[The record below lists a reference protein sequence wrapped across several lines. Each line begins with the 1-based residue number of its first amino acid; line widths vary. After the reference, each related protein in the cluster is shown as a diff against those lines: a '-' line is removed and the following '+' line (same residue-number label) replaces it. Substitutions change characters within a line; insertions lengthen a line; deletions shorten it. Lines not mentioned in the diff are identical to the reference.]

1 MPEINNLTTIK
12 KAFNFRLR
20 SFSSVCL
27 VLALAF
33 LFITMAA
40 CSTESESSSDDG
52 VFDNSTGMTRG
63 DAKPSRGLTGE
74 MPTIKAP
81 RSESKGTTDS
91 QRQQTIRPSD
101 DIKWPTWGKPRD
113 VTGRTGFEGLVVNLP
128 NENGRGDFRVGKVT
142 KVTTG
147 YQSNV
152 ELPFDKGPKAKTP
165 QRQKISTLLR
175 EKISSAQKGAR
186 ADVVFNLKDD
196 IQLKPFPKLGD
207 VERGTSEYESALKSR
222 LSVIDGLTKQRSEQA
237 QGFLDSLGRRVS
249 AKLIETN
256 WVANTPVVN
265 MELLAIPDVAG
276 LDSVLFVSLNEGEN
290 FTEQGVDGDVDNDI
304 LDVRQQLRTDP
315 YDKNNFRNGYIG
327 VIDSGTRLTH
337 DMLNDDPWDYA
348 GDCANGGAGCWGDGG
363 APNGA
368 AGASFPNYNVADCS
382 PHGVPIIGGI
392 AGSDDLG
399 AELRGITRITTDSWR
414 ATTDSGCGSLPS
426 SAITRAIQKSI
437 TSFNDVISNSYGGW
451 PTNADGLSSGATE
464 RDNAYDLGLIV
475 IASNGNYSC
484 HAGADGNDNSQA
496 AANRCI
502 DAVTRSPA
510 IQLDENSAQLS
521 EPAFTTVGHSASAH
535 KIISVGAHEVD
546 PLCNSGGIQSNICS
560 YSSRGP
566 TADGRYKPDILGY
579 TNYESANITA
589 DNTTRNMGG
598 TSGAAPTIAAMAQ
611 MYNNWMEKGTS
622 NASWLTPGHVYAAL
636 LSSGEHTT
644 RWEGSYDYIGVEPGI
659 AQLNIEGVGR
669 PKMAVNGTGYIGSAT
684 MKKTGDV
691 ATINL
696 NVPKDACGIKAAI
709 WWPEDASQEHNDID
723 LLIKNQKGQVISA
736 AMSGNS
742 VWERASVS
750 ADTIKGLGG
759 GTYQAQILG
768 FDVNSEQ
775 PVYYFISVSTS
786 GCWG

>member
-1 MPEINNLTTIK
+1 MTTIQK
-12 KAFNFRLR
+12 VFIYRLR
-20 SFSSVCL
+20 SFSSGCFAI
-27 VLALAF
+27 ALAF

-40 CSTESESSSDDG
+40 CSTDSEPVSDDG
-52 VFDNSTGMTRG
+52 VFDDSTGMTRG
-63 DAKPSRGLTGE
+63 DGNTSREMTSE
-74 MPTIKAP
+74 MPKIKAP
-81 RSESKGTTDS
+81 SAESKGTTD
-91 QRQQTIRPSD
+91 QQIPKWLVSTD
-101 DIKWPTWGKPRD
+101 DIKWPTWDKPRD
-113 VTGRTGFEGLVVNLP
+113 VTGTTGFEGLVVNLP
-128 NENGRGDFRVGKVT
+128 DEKGRDDFRVGRVT
-142 KVTTG
+142 RVTTG

-175 EKISSAQKGAR
+175 EKINSAQKGDR
-186 ADVVFNLKDD
+186 ADVVFNLKDE
-196 IQLKPFPKLGD
+196 IQLKRFPKLGD
-207 VERGTSEYESALKSR
+207 VGRGTSEYESALRSR

-237 QGFLDSLGRRVS
+237 KEFLDSLGRRVS
-249 AKLIETN
+249 AELIESN
-256 WVANTPVVN
+256 WLANTPLVN

-290 FTEQGVDGDVDNDI
+290 FIQQGVDGDVDNDI

-315 YDKNNFRNGYIG
+315 YDKNNLRSGYIG

-337 DMLNDDPWDYA
+337 DMLNDDPSDWA
-348 GDCANGGAGCWGDGG
+348 GDCANGGAACWGDGG

-368 AGASFPNYNVADCS
+368 AGASFPNYNITDCA
-382 PHGVPIIGGI
+382 PHGTPIIGGI

-399 AELRGITRITTDSWR
+399 LELRGITQITTDSWR
-414 ATTDSGCGSLPS
+414 ATTDGGCGSLPS

-475 IASNGNYSC
+475 IASSDNEAC
-484 HAGADGNDNSQA
+484 HAGADANDGFNGTS
-496 AANRCI
+496 CG
-502 DAVTRSPA
+502 DAVTRAPA
-510 IQLDENSAQLS
+510 IQFDENNARMN

-535 KIISVGAHEVD
+535 KILTVGAHEVD
-546 PLCNSGGIQSNICS
+546 PLCNSGGIQSNVCS
-560 YSSRGP
+560 YSGRGP

-579 TNYESANITA
+579 TNYESADITA

-598 TSGAAPTIAAMAQ
+598 TSGATPTIAAMAQ

-636 LSSGEHTT
+636 LASGEHTT
-644 RWEGSYDYIGVEPGI
+644 QWEGSYDYIGVEPGI

-669 PKMAVNGTGYIGSAT
+669 PKMAVNGTSYIGSAT

-709 WWPEDASQEHNDID
+709 WWPEDASQQHNDID
-723 LLIKNQKGQVISA
+723 LLIKNQKSQVISA

-750 ADTIKGLGG
+750 ADTIKKLSG

>member
-1 MPEINNLTTIK
+1 M
-12 KAFNFRLR
+12 
-20 SFSSVCL
+20 
-27 VLALAF
+27 
-33 LFITMAA
+33 MAA
-40 CSTESESSSDDG
+40 CSTESESISDDE

-63 DAKPSRGLTGE
+63 DVKPSRGLTGE

-101 DIKWPTWGKPRD
+101 DIKWPTWDKPRD

-128 NENGRGDFRVGKVT
+128 DEEGRDDFRVGKVT
-142 KVTTG
+142 KVTIG

-175 EKISSAQKGAR
+175 EKIGSAQNGDR

-196 IQLKPFPKLGD
+196 IQLQRFPKLGD

-237 QGFLDSLGRRVS
+237 KGFLDSLGRRVS

-256 WVANTPVVN
+256 WVANTPLVN
-265 MELLAIPDVAG
+265 MELLDIPDVAG

-290 FTEQGVDGDVDNDI
+290 FPQQGVDLDVDNDI
-304 LDVRQQLRTDP
+304 LDVSQQLRTDP
-315 YDKNNFRNGYIG
+315 YDKNNLRSGYIG

-337 DMLNDDPWDYA
+337 DMLDDNPSDWA
-348 GDCANGGAGCWGDGG
+348 GDCVNGGATCWGDGG
-363 APNGA
+363 APNGS
-368 AGASFPNYNVADCS
+368 AGASFPSHNVADCN
-382 PHGVPIIGGI
+382 PHGVPIIAGI
-392 AGSDDLG
+392 GGSDDLG
-399 AELRGITRITTDSWR
+399 AELRGITRITTDSWKV
-414 ATTDSGCGSLPS
+414 ANNCGSFPS

-437 TSFNDVISNSYGGW
+437 TSFDDVISNSYGGW

-475 IASNGNYSC
+475 IASSDNEAC
-484 HAGADGNDNSQA
+484 HAGADANDGFNGTS
-496 AANRCI
+496 CG
-502 DAVTRSPA
+502 DAVTRAPA
-510 IQLDENSAQLS
+510 IQFDENNARMN

-535 KIISVGAHEVD
+535 KILTVGAHEVD
-546 PLCNSGGIQSNICS
+546 PLCNSGGIQSNVCS
-560 YSSRGP
+560 YSGRGP

-579 TNYESANITA
+579 TNYESADITA

-598 TSGAAPTIAAMAQ
+598 TSGATPTIAAMAQ

-636 LSSGEHTT
+636 LASGEHTT
-644 RWEGSYDYIGVEPGI
+644 QWEGSYDYIGVEPGI

-669 PKMAVNGTGYIGSAT
+669 PKMAVNGTSYIGSAT

-709 WWPEDASQEHNDID
+709 WWPEDASQQHNDID
-723 LLIKNQKGQVISA
+723 LLIKNQKSQVISA

-750 ADTIKGLGG
+750 ADTIKKLSG